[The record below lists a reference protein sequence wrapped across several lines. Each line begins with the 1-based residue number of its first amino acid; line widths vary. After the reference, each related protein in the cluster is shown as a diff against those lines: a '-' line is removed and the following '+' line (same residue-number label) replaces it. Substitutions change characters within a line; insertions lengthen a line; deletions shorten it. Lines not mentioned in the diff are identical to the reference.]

1 MIEGRFIQQL
11 GCHCWYIRLMN
22 NSEIVVC
29 IGQPGGC
36 ATRQQEH
43 INLEEKMQLDAM
55 NSET

>member
-1 MIEGRFIQQL
+1 
-11 GCHCWYIRLMN
+11 MN